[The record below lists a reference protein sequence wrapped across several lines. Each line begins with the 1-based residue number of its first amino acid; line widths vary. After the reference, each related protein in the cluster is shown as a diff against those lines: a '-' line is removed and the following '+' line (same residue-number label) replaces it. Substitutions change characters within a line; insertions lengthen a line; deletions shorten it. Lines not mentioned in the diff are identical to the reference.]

1 MSVDFDLHLN
11 RAVIATFGIATLY
24 EPIVSQPDAEPFT
37 VQGVFDNATEVVLD
51 EVAASEMKGAG
62 HSTTAP
68 CLSVRTAA
76 FAVPPEPGDRV
87 TINGKSYDVW
97 SPNPDGLGMI
107 DLLLR
112 ELV

>member
-1 MSVDFDLHLN
+1 MAVDFDLHLN
-11 RAVIATFGIATLY
+11 RAVIDTFGIAVLY
-24 EPIVSQPDAEPFT
+24 DPVVSQPGVSPFT
-37 VQGVFDNATEVVLD
+37 VQGVFDNATEAVLD
-51 EVAASEMKGAG
+51 EIAASELKGAG

-68 CLSVRTAA
+68 CLSVRTASFSA
-76 FAVPPEPGDRV
+76 DPEPGDRI
-87 TINGKSYDVW
+87 TINGKLYDVW